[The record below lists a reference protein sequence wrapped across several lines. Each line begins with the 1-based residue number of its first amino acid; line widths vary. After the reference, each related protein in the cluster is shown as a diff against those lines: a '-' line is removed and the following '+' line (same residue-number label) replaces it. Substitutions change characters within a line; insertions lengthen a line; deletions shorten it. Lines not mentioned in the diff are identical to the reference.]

1 MRACTAEL
9 SHDAEKEV
17 YCPHLNAARDE
28 RDGRWVNRVPYYY
41 SAYQHGSVSI
51 NSKASDK
58 AKAALWDFF
67 VYANVESL
75 DVVSQKKGPTYLDP
89 FRRSQLDISVKEY
102 WTPPWSESAY
112 ETMRKVTLWAG
123 QSPNVALPLAV
134 NDDGDVLRLVDA
146 GLVGAR
152 RD

>member
-1 MRACTAEL
+1 VGERVSKGASGASRLPGITRVCL
-9 SHDAEKEV
+9 GF
-17 YCPHLNAARDE
+17 YLGRGRDE

-51 NSKASDK
+51 NSKAPDK

-89 FRRSQLDISVKEY
+89 FRRPSWPYPRRRS
-102 WTPPWSESAY
+102 WS
-112 ETMRKVTLWAG
+112 WA
-123 QSPNVALPLAV
+123 SWYPTKF
-134 NDDGDVLRLVDA
+134 
-146 GLVGAR
+146 
-152 RD
+152 